1 MEIDSR
7 LCKPSGDLTI
17 FEAAEFKEALITVL
31 ANDGLVCLD
40 LSQVGRVDTASM
52 QLLWAARKLGRL
64 LVTGISDELQTKL
77 NRLGFSEPLSE

>member
-1 MEIDSR
+1 MGPDSR

-52 QLLWAARKLGRL
+52 QLLWAARNLGRL

>member
-17 FEAAEFKEALITVL
+17 FEAAEFKESLLAVL

-40 LSQVGRVDTASM
+40 LSQITRVDTSAI
-52 QLLWAARKLGRL
+52 QLMWAARKLGRL
-64 LVTGISDELQTKL
+64 LVTGIPKELETKL
-77 NRLGFSEPLSE
+77 TQLGFSEPLSE